1 MSPPCPTPQ
10 GFCIA
15 LDCPK
20 RGKESTERKWA
31 PLKTG
36 QTSRPAERRHFM
48 LDTLLQQVEH
58 GTTIVAS
65 LCNACKLQACR
76 FSRET

>member
-20 RGKESTERKWA
+20 RGKESTEMRWHK
-31 PLKTG
+31 LLSG
-36 QTSRPAERRHFM
+36 QTSRAAERGFFVV
-48 LDTLLQQVEH
+48 DTLLQQADH
-58 GTTIVAS
+58 GTTIEVT
-65 LCNACKLQACR
+65 LCNSCNMQACR
-76 FSRET
+76 ALQ